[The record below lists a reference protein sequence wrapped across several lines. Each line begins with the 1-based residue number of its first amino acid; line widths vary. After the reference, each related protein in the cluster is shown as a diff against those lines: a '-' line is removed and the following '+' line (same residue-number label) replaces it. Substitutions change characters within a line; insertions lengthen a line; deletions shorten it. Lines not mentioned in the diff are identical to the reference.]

1 MIGRAPDRGGRVIQL
16 MRQTGRELAKRGQ
29 LFALA
34 QQNLSTLHTGA
45 HQRQYLTGNRRQ
57 LGDEIAKRLT
67 AENEESG
74 PPRRAGRTDVRKV
87 DQETDISG
95 EAASRHEID
104 LGLAPLDQL
113 RDAQLPVQDD
123 MERVGGIALSEENG
137 ATVESRLG
145 AASGQPPQVAVG
157 QGR

>member
-1 MIGRAPDRGGRVIQL
+1 MIGRAPDRGGGVVQL
-16 MRQTGRELAKRGQ
+16 VRQTGRELAERGQ

-34 QQNLSTLHTGA
+34 QQDFSALHAGA
-45 HQRQYLTGNRRQ
+45 HQRQYLAGNRRQ
-57 LGDEIAKRLT
+57 LGDEIAKRLA

-87 DQETDISG
+87 DQETDIAG
-95 EAASRHEID
+95 EAAGRDEID

-137 ATVESRLG
+137 ATVESSLG
-145 AASGQPPQVAVG
+145 AASGQPP
-157 QGR
+157 